1 MTGRENVADSASM
14 SSEISARY
22 ATAVFELAKE
32 TDSLSA
38 VERDLDALDAA
49 LDASPD
55 FRLLITSPVYTRSE
69 QEAAVAALAGR
80 MELSETVS
88 RTLALMAQKRRLFVL
103 RQLVAAVRGMIAAE
117 RGEVTAD
124 VTTPVHL
131 AQGQLDRLAGEL
143 ATALGKDVKIRQAVD
158 KDLIGGLVIR
168 VGSRMIDSSIR
179 SKLLN
184 LQNAMK
190 EVG

>member
-1 MTGRENVADSASM
+1 M
-14 SSEISARY
+14 SSEIAARY

-32 TDSLSA
+32 SGDLSA

-49 LDASPD
+49 LDASPE
-55 FRLLITSPVYTRSE
+55 FRLLISSPVYTRAQ
-69 QEAAVAALAGR
+69 QEAAVVALAGH
-80 MELSETVS
+80 MELSETVA
-88 RTLALMAQKRRLFVL
+88 RTLALMARKRRLFVT

-117 RGEVTAD
+117 RGEVTAE
-124 VTTPVHL
+124 VTAPVRL
-131 AQGQLDRLAGEL
+131 AREQLDRLAGEL
-143 ATALGKDVKIRQAVD
+143 GTALGKDVKIRQAVD
-158 KDLIGGLVIR
+158 EGLIGGLVIR
-168 VGSRMIDSSIR
+168 VGSKMMDSSIR